1 MPEIIGKDQSV
12 YKQLTCRHCGSI
24 NKYLPIEIRTL
35 WSSKDYS
42 GGSDGAEGFNC
53 ADCGKEVITR
63 VW

>member
-35 WSSKDYS
+35 WSCKDYS